1 MNAQLRRPMA
11 LIAGVIAALAI
22 CCGLMGAARA
32 GLLRDVE
39 SMLRFAML
47 AEETSASKYR
57 EFASLAASPGA
68 RETLERIASEEDRHL
83 SELRTQG

>member
-1 MNAQLRRPMA
+1 
-11 LIAGVIAALAI
+11 
-22 CCGLMGAARA
+22 
-32 GLLRDVE
+32 
-39 SMLRFAML
+39 MLRFAML

-57 EFASLAASPGA
+57 EFASLATSPGA

>member
-1 MNAQLRRPMA
+1 MAPLAQMEAP
-11 LIAGVIAALAI
+11 
-22 CCGLMGAARA
+22 GAARA

-57 EFASLAASPGA
+57 EFASLATSPGA
-68 RETLERIASEEDRHL
+68 REALERIASEEDRHL

>member
-1 MNAQLRRPMA
+1 MSRSIWHSSARWAAGMTLRRS
-11 LIAGVIAALAI
+11 
-22 CCGLMGAARA
+22 GAARA

-57 EFASLAASPGA
+57 EFASLATSPGA
-68 RETLERIASEEDRHL
+68 REALERIASEEDRHL

>member
-1 MNAQLRRPMA
+1 MPGGICESVVPGAGIGCRPE
-11 LIAGVIAALAI
+11 GRT
-22 CCGLMGAARA
+22 ARA

-57 EFASLAASPGA
+57 EFASLATSPGA
-68 RETLERIASEEDRHL
+68 REALERIASEEDRHL